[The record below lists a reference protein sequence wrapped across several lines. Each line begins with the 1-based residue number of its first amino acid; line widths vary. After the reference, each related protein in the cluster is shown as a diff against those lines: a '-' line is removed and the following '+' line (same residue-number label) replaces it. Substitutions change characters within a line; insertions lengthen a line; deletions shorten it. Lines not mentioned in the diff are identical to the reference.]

1 MSYDDF
7 WAIITALEGVI
18 ECLLLS
24 VRNRSETDR
33 QRLCY
38 VREVLDHSADNRCG
52 TQLSSLE
59 CLNMN
64 RFEIFDRSTNDQYN
78 TVFHSRVSKYKETW
92 SHWSVNEWLIRY
104 TILQPRVSKHEK
116 AWSCGLIDEWS
127 VWYIFNP
134 LVSDA

>member
-64 RFEIFDRSTNDQYN
+64 RFEIFDRSTNDQYD
-78 TVFHSRVSKYKETW
+78 TQSF
-92 SHWSVNEWLIRY
+92 
-104 TILQPRVSKHEK
+104 ILECQSTKRLEV
-116 AWSCGLIDEWS
+116 IDQS
-127 VWYIFNP
+127 TN
-134 LVSDA
+134 D